1 MTIEK
6 SKFTYM
12 KTALIIG
19 STGLI
24 GSQLLELLLDS
35 EEYATVITFVKRD
48 SGIHHPKLKQHI
60 IDFEKPE
67 DYQNFVVGDDFFC
80 TFGTTIKKAGSQDA
94 FRKVDFEYPKAF
106 ATIALQ
112 NNVKQ
117 FLIISSLGADT
128 NSGNFYLKTKGEIQD
143 FLKNC
148 NFESISVLQPSLLLG
163 HRKEF
168 RLGEKIGTFFM
179 KLFSIILI
187 GNLKKYK
194 AIQSE
199 AVAKAMFI
207 IAQKNYKGFKIIES
221 DSIQEIANK
230 KS

>member
-1 MTIEK
+1 
-6 SKFTYM
+6 M

-24 GSQLLELLLDS
+24 GSHLLDLLLES
-35 EEYATVITFVKRD
+35 QEYDKVITFVKRD
-48 SGIHHPKLKQHI
+48 SGIQHPKLKQHI
-60 IDFEKPE
+60 IDFDKPE
-67 DYQNFVVGDDFFC
+67 TYKELVVGDDFFC
-80 TFGTTIKKAGSQDA
+80 TIGTTIKKAGSQDA
-94 FRKVDFEYPKAF
+94 FRKVDFEYPKQF
-106 ATIALQ
+106 ASLAQQ
-112 NNVKQ
+112 NKVKQ
-117 FLIISSLGADT
+117 FLIITSLGADA
-128 NSGNFYLKTKGEIQD
+128 NSSNFYLKTKGEIQD

-148 NFESISVLQPSLLLG
+148 AFESISILQPSLLLG
-163 HRKEF
+163 NRTEF
-168 RLGEKIGTFFM
+168 RLGEKMGVYFM
-179 KLFSIILI
+179 KLFSFLFI

-207 IAQKNYKGFKIIES
+207 IAQKNYKGFQIIES